1 MIDID
6 DSMRQYMQ
14 AMLGRLALMAQ
25 EISGYPFVESAVVLG
40 EGVQIKFNREVT
52 VEDKLSLDLYLK
64 GGALKIS
71 DGKDNE
77 EGYLKVEPIGEF

>member
-1 MIDID
+1 MIDVEYFNK
-6 DSMRQYMQ
+6 QYMQ
-14 AMLGRLALMAQ
+14 AMLGRLELMAQ
-25 EISGYPFVESAVVLG
+25 EINKYPFIESAIVQG
-40 EGVQIKFNREVT
+40 EGVQIKFNREIT

-71 DGKDNE
+71 DSKDNE

>member
-6 DSMRQYMQ
+6 ESMKLYMQ

-25 EISGYPFVESAVVLG
+25 EINGYPFVESAVVQG

-52 VEDKLSLDLYLK
+52 VEDKQSLDLYLK

-71 DGKDNE
+71 DSKDNE